1 MLFDEKGPH
10 PSVKGTPHAVSGWAS
25 HGPIWGVANCLNAG
39 AISSNFGNAH
49 TSPDPAF
56 GNAYTTPC
64 RDYPSWTL
72 NIDPLTVTRVQV
84 YRLVDGPPLPAP
96 VTIADVQATMT
107 KMKTRFTTSMDA
119 AKMERTSYKMERTSE
134 QRVRKL
140 ALEQK
145 ADAAALSV
153 QVAALSKGHGDD
165 TRNATTMR
173 DLQAT
178 IVRMG
183 AELADAKVSLL
194 SSMSAP
200 KAPCAFWA
208 CLLDVSSED
217 PAVQSTATAFKV
229 TPLAEDVDGLKDA
242 VAAKMMLGLAAPR
255 LEVWAHDA
263 ASNRWV
269 PVDEDSALVANDKAT
284 AYHVVVPKVGGG
296 VKVNKSG

>member
-1 MLFDEKGPH
+1 M
-10 PSVKGTPHAVSGWAS
+10 
-25 HGPIWGVANCLNAG
+25 VANCLNAG

-84 YRLVDGPPLPAP
+84 YRLVDGPTLPAP
-96 VTIADVQATMT
+96 VTIADVRAPMT

-119 AKMERTSYKMERTSE
+119 VSYKMERTSE

-145 ADAAALSV
+145 ADAAALSI

-165 TRNATTMR
+165 TRNATAMG
-173 DLQAT
+173 DLHAT

-183 AELADAKVSLL
+183 AELADVKVSLF
-194 SSMSAP
+194 SWMSAP

-208 CLLDVSSED
+208 RLLDASSAD

-269 PVDEDSALVANDKAT
+269 LVDEDSAVVANDKAT
-284 AYHVVVPKVGGG
+284 AYHVVVPKA
-296 VKVNKSG
+296 